1 MCVELFRGIC
11 HLPSEFVFKKY
22 NHLMEFENQQLPTQ
36 LLPSIDDIV
45 FESLELNY
53 QKVSIYFTAFFF
65 LVAIIIYIGIG
76 IFVEE
81 LFAFPLIWIVLGS
94 WVLVTLFF
102 IFLSYKS
109 YFYEGYALRQRD
121 VVYKS
126 GMLFRSTIIV
136 PFNRVQHCEINQGPI
151 DRYFGLSELSL
162 FTAGGSSSDLNI
174 PGLSQDTAAK
184 LKQFITNQVAQD
196 EEE

>member
-1 MCVELFRGIC
+1 MDFENNQ
-11 HLPSEFVFKKY
+11 LPSQ
-22 NHLMEFENQQLPTQ
+22 H
-36 LLPSIDDIV
+36 LPSIDDIQ

-65 LVAIIIYIGIG
+65 IAAIIIYLGIG

-81 LFAFPLIWIVLGS
+81 LFASPLIWIVVGG
-94 WVLVTLFF
+94 WILVAGFF

-109 YFYEGYALRQRD
+109 YFYEGFALRQKD

-126 GMLFRSTIIV
+126 GMWFRSTIIV

-174 PGLSQDTAAK
+174 PGLSQETAAK
-184 LKQFITNQVAQD
+184 LKQFITNKVAHD

>member
-1 MCVELFRGIC
+1 MD
-11 HLPSEFVFKKY
+11 
-22 NHLMEFENQQLPTQ
+22 FENNQLLSQ
-36 LLPSIDDIV
+36 HLPSIDDIK

-65 LVAIIIYIGIG
+65 MAAIIIYLGIG

-81 LFAFPLIWIVLGS
+81 LFASPLIWIVVAG
-94 WVLVTLFF
+94 WILVASFF

-109 YFYEGYALRQRD
+109 YFYEGFALREKD

-126 GMLFRSTIIV
+126 GMWFRSTIIV

-174 PGLSQDTAAK
+174 PGLSQETAAK
-184 LKQFITNQVAQD
+184 LKQFITNKVAHD

>member
-1 MCVELFRGIC
+1 
-11 HLPSEFVFKKY
+11 
-22 NHLMEFENQQLPTQ
+22 MEFENEQLPTHH
-36 LLPSIDDIV
+36 LPSIDDIL
-45 FESLELNY
+45 FEPLEINY
-53 QKVSIYFTAFFF
+53 QRVSVYFTSFFF
-65 LVAIIIYIGIG
+65 LLAIIIYVGIG

-81 LFAFPLIWIVLGS
+81 LFASPLIWIVIGS
-94 WVLVTLFF
+94 WLILTSFF
-102 IFLSYKS
+102 VFLSYKS

-126 GMLFRSTIIV
+126 GMWFRSTIIV

-174 PGLSQDTAAK
+174 NGLSQETAAK
-184 LKQFITNQVAQD
+184 LKHFITNQVAQD

>member
-1 MCVELFRGIC
+1 MDFENNQ
-11 HLPSEFVFKKY
+11 LPSQ
-22 NHLMEFENQQLPTQ
+22 H
-36 LLPSIDDIV
+36 LPSIDDIQ

-65 LVAIIIYIGIG
+65 MAAIIIYLGIG

-81 LFAFPLIWIVLGS
+81 LFASPLIWIVVGG
-94 WVLVTLFF
+94 WILVASFF

-109 YFYEGYALRQRD
+109 YFYEGFALREKD

-126 GMLFRSTIIV
+126 GMWFRSTIIV

-174 PGLSQDTAAK
+174 PGLSQETAAK
-184 LKQFITNQVAQD
+184 LKQFITNKVSHD

>member
-1 MCVELFRGIC
+1 MDFENNQ
-11 HLPSEFVFKKY
+11 LPSQ
-22 NHLMEFENQQLPTQ
+22 H
-36 LLPSIDDIV
+36 LPSIDDIQ

-65 LVAIIIYIGIG
+65 IAAIIIYLGIG

-81 LFAFPLIWIVLGS
+81 LFASPLIWIVVGC
-94 WVLVTLFF
+94 WILVASFF

-109 YFYEGYALRQRD
+109 YFYEGFALREKD

-126 GMLFRSTIIV
+126 GMWFRSTIIV

-174 PGLSQDTAAK
+174 PGLSQETAAK
-184 LKQFITNQVAQD
+184 LKQFITNKVAHD

>member
-1 MCVELFRGIC
+1 MDFENNQ
-11 HLPSEFVFKKY
+11 LPSQ
-22 NHLMEFENQQLPTQ
+22 H
-36 LLPSIDDIV
+36 LPSIDDIQ

-65 LVAIIIYIGIG
+65 MAAIIIYLGIG

-81 LFAFPLIWIVLGS
+81 LFSSPLIWIVIGG
-94 WVLVTLFF
+94 WILVASFF

-109 YFYEGYALRQRD
+109 YFFEGFALREKD

-126 GMLFRSTIIV
+126 GMWFRSTIIV

-174 PGLSQDTAAK
+174 PGLSQETAAK
-184 LKQFITNQVAQD
+184 LKQFITNKVAHD

>member
-1 MCVELFRGIC
+1 MDFENNQ
-11 HLPSEFVFKKY
+11 LPSQ
-22 NHLMEFENQQLPTQ
+22 H
-36 LLPSIDDIV
+36 LPSIDDIQ

-65 LVAIIIYIGIG
+65 MAAIIIYLGIG

-81 LFAFPLIWIVLGS
+81 LFASPLIWIVVGG
-94 WVLVTLFF
+94 WILVACFF

-109 YFYEGYALRQRD
+109 YFYEGFALREKD

-126 GMLFRSTIIV
+126 GMWFRSTIIV

-174 PGLSQDTAAK
+174 PGLSQETAAK
-184 LKQFITNQVAQD
+184 LKQFITNKVAHD
-196 EEE
+196 EDE

>member
-1 MCVELFRGIC
+1 MDFENNQ
-11 HLPSEFVFKKY
+11 LPSQ
-22 NHLMEFENQQLPTQ
+22 H
-36 LLPSIDDIV
+36 LPSIDDIQ

-65 LVAIIIYIGIG
+65 IAAIIIYLGIG
-76 IFVEE
+76 IFLEE
-81 LFAFPLIWIVLGS
+81 LFASPLIWIVVGG
-94 WVLVTLFF
+94 WILVASFF

-109 YFYEGYALRQRD
+109 YFYEGFALREKD

-126 GMLFRSTIIV
+126 GMWFRSTIIV

-174 PGLSQDTAAK
+174 PGLSQETATK
-184 LKQFITNQVAQD
+184 LKQFITNKVAHD

>member
-1 MCVELFRGIC
+1 MDFENNQ
-11 HLPSEFVFKKY
+11 LPSQ
-22 NHLMEFENQQLPTQ
+22 H
-36 LLPSIDDIV
+36 LPSIDDIQ

-65 LVAIIIYIGIG
+65 IAAIIIYLGIG

-81 LFAFPLIWIVLGS
+81 LFASPLIWIVVGG
-94 WVLVTLFF
+94 WILVASFF

-109 YFYEGYALRQRD
+109 YFYEGFALRQKD
-121 VVYKS
+121 VVYRS
-126 GMLFRSTIIV
+126 GMWFRSTIIV

-174 PGLSQDTAAK
+174 PGLSQETAAK
-184 LKQFITNQVAQD
+184 LKQFITNKVAHD

>member
-1 MCVELFRGIC
+1 MDFENNQ
-11 HLPSEFVFKKY
+11 LPSQ
-22 NHLMEFENQQLPTQ
+22 H
-36 LLPSIDDIV
+36 LPSIDDIQ

-65 LVAIIIYIGIG
+65 IAAIIIYLGIG

-81 LFAFPLIWIVLGS
+81 LFASPLIWIVVGG
-94 WVLVTLFF
+94 WILVASFF

-109 YFYEGYALRQRD
+109 YFYEGFALRQKD

-126 GMLFRSTIIV
+126 GMWFRSTIIV

-174 PGLSQDTAAK
+174 PGLSQETAAK
-184 LKQFITNQVAQD
+184 LKQFITNKVAHD

>member
-1 MCVELFRGIC
+1 
-11 HLPSEFVFKKY
+11 
-22 NHLMEFENQQLPTQ
+22 MEFENNQLPSQ
-36 LLPSIDDIV
+36 SLPSINDID
-45 FESLELNY
+45 FESLEINY

-65 LVAIIIYIGIG
+65 VVAIIIYLGIG

-81 LFAFPLIWIVLGS
+81 LFDSPLIWIVVGG
-94 WVLVTLFF
+94 WILVASLFV
-102 IFLSYKS
+102 FLSYKS
-109 YFYEGYALRQRD
+109 YFYEGFALRERD
-121 VVYKS
+121 IVYKS
-126 GMLFRSTIIV
+126 GMFFRSTIIV

-174 PGLSQDTAAK
+174 PGLSQETAAK
-184 LKQFITNQVAQD
+184 LKQFITNKVAHD

>member
-1 MCVELFRGIC
+1 MDFENNQ
-11 HLPSEFVFKKY
+11 LPSQ
-22 NHLMEFENQQLPTQ
+22 H
-36 LLPSIDDIV
+36 LPSIDDIQ

-65 LVAIIIYIGIG
+65 MAAIIIYLGIG

-81 LFAFPLIWIVLGS
+81 LFASPLIWIVVGG
-94 WVLVTLFF
+94 WILVASFF

-109 YFYEGYALRQRD
+109 YFYEGFALRQKD

-126 GMLFRSTIIV
+126 GMWFRSTIIV

-174 PGLSQDTAAK
+174 PGLSQETAAK
-184 LKQFITNQVAQD
+184 LKQFITNKVAHD

>member
-1 MCVELFRGIC
+1 MDFENNQ
-11 HLPSEFVFKKY
+11 LPSQ
-22 NHLMEFENQQLPTQ
+22 H
-36 LLPSIDDIV
+36 LPSIDDIQ

-65 LVAIIIYIGIG
+65 IAAIIIYLGIG

-81 LFAFPLIWIVLGS
+81 LFASPLIWIVVGG
-94 WVLVTLFF
+94 WILVASFF
-102 IFLSYKS
+102 IFLSYRS
-109 YFYEGYALRQRD
+109 YFYEGFALRQKD

-126 GMLFRSTIIV
+126 GMWFRSTIIV

-174 PGLSQDTAAK
+174 PGLSQETAAK
-184 LKQFITNQVAQD
+184 LKQFITNKVAHD

>member
-1 MCVELFRGIC
+1 MDFENNQ
-11 HLPSEFVFKKY
+11 LPSQ
-22 NHLMEFENQQLPTQ
+22 H
-36 LLPSIDDIV
+36 LPSIDDIQ

-65 LVAIIIYIGIG
+65 MAAIIIYLGIG

-81 LFAFPLIWIVLGS
+81 LFASPLIWIVVGG
-94 WVLVTLFF
+94 WILVASFF

-109 YFYEGYALRQRD
+109 YFYEGFALREKD

-126 GMLFRSTIIV
+126 GMWFRSTIIV

-174 PGLSQDTAAK
+174 PGLSQETAAK
-184 LKQFITNQVAQD
+184 LKQFITNKVAHD

>member
-1 MCVELFRGIC
+1 MDFENNQ
-11 HLPSEFVFKKY
+11 LPSQ
-22 NHLMEFENQQLPTQ
+22 H
-36 LLPSIDDIV
+36 LPSIDDIQ

-65 LVAIIIYIGIG
+65 IAAIIIYLGIG

-81 LFAFPLIWIVLGS
+81 LFASPLIWIVVGG
-94 WVLVTLFF
+94 WILVASFF

-109 YFYEGYALRQRD
+109 YFYEGFALREKD

-126 GMLFRSTIIV
+126 GMWFRSTIIV

-174 PGLSQDTAAK
+174 PGLSQETAAK
-184 LKQFITNQVAQD
+184 LKQFITNKVAHD

>member
-1 MCVELFRGIC
+1 MDFENNQ
-11 HLPSEFVFKKY
+11 LPSQ
-22 NHLMEFENQQLPTQ
+22 H
-36 LLPSIDDIV
+36 LPSIDDIQ

-65 LVAIIIYIGIG
+65 IVAIIIYLGIG

-81 LFAFPLIWIVLGS
+81 LFASPLIWIVVGG
-94 WVLVTLFF
+94 WILVASFF

-109 YFYEGYALRQRD
+109 YFYEGFALREKD

-126 GMLFRSTIIV
+126 GMWFRSTIIV

-174 PGLSQDTAAK
+174 PGLSQETAAK
-184 LKQFITNQVAQD
+184 LKQFITNKVAHD

>member
-1 MCVELFRGIC
+1 MDFKNNQ
-11 HLPSEFVFKKY
+11 LPSQ
-22 NHLMEFENQQLPTQ
+22 H
-36 LLPSIDDIV
+36 LPSIDDIQ

-65 LVAIIIYIGIG
+65 IAAIIIYLGIG

-81 LFAFPLIWIVLGS
+81 LFASPLIWIVVGG
-94 WVLVTLFF
+94 WILVASFF

-109 YFYEGYALRQRD
+109 YFYEGFALREKD

-126 GMLFRSTIIV
+126 GMWFRSTIIV

-174 PGLSQDTAAK
+174 PGLSQETAAK
-184 LKQFITNQVAQD
+184 LKQFITNKVAHD

>member
-1 MCVELFRGIC
+1 
-11 HLPSEFVFKKY
+11 
-22 NHLMEFENQQLPTQ
+22 
-36 LLPSIDDIV
+36 
-45 FESLELNY
+45 
-53 QKVSIYFTAFFF
+53 
-65 LVAIIIYIGIG
+65 
-76 IFVEE
+76 
-81 LFAFPLIWIVLGS
+81 VLGS

>member
-1 MCVELFRGIC
+1 
-11 HLPSEFVFKKY
+11 
-22 NHLMEFENQQLPTQ
+22 MEFENNQLPSQ
-36 LLPSIDDIV
+36 SLPSINDID
-45 FESLELNY
+45 FESLEINY

-65 LVAIIIYIGIG
+65 VVAIIIYLGIG

-81 LFAFPLIWIVLGS
+81 LFDSPLIWIVVGG
-94 WVLVTLFF
+94 WILVTSLFV
-102 IFLSYKS
+102 FLSYKS
-109 YFYEGYALRQRD
+109 YFYEGFALRERD
-121 VVYKS
+121 IVYKS
-126 GMLFRSTIIV
+126 GMFFRSTIIV

-174 PGLSQDTAAK
+174 PGLSQETAAK
-184 LKQFITNQVAQD
+184 LKQFITNKVAHD

>member
-1 MCVELFRGIC
+1 M
-11 HLPSEFVFKKY
+11 
-22 NHLMEFENQQLPTQ
+22 
-36 LLPSIDDIV
+36 
-45 FESLELNY
+45 
-53 QKVSIYFTAFFF
+53 
-65 LVAIIIYIGIG
+65 
-76 IFVEE
+76 
-81 LFAFPLIWIVLGS
+81 
-94 WVLVTLFF
+94 
-102 IFLSYKS
+102 FLSYKS

-126 GMLFRSTIIV
+126 GMWFRSTIIV

-174 PGLSQDTAAK
+174 NGLSQETAAK
-184 LKQFITNQVAQD
+184 LKHFITNQVAQD

>member
-1 MCVELFRGIC
+1 MDFENNQ
-11 HLPSEFVFKKY
+11 LPSQ
-22 NHLMEFENQQLPTQ
+22 H
-36 LLPSIDDIV
+36 LPSIDDIQ

-65 LVAIIIYIGIG
+65 IAAIIIYLGIG
-76 IFVEE
+76 IFLEE
-81 LFAFPLIWIVLGS
+81 LFASPLIWIVVGG
-94 WVLVTLFF
+94 WILVASFF

-109 YFYEGYALRQRD
+109 YFYEGFALREKD

-126 GMLFRSTIIV
+126 GMWFRSTIIV

-174 PGLSQDTAAK
+174 PGLSQETAAK
-184 LKQFITNQVAQD
+184 LKQFITNKVAHD

>member
-1 MCVELFRGIC
+1 MD
-11 HLPSEFVFKKY
+11 
-22 NHLMEFENQQLPTQ
+22 FENNQLLSQ
-36 LLPSIDDIV
+36 HLPSIDDIQ

-65 LVAIIIYIGIG
+65 LVAMIVYLGIG

-81 LFAFPLIWIVLGS
+81 LFASPLIWIVVAG
-94 WVLVTLFF
+94 WILVAGFF
-102 IFLSYKS
+102 VFLSYKS
-109 YFYEGYALRQRD
+109 YFYEGFALRQKD

-126 GMLFRSTIIV
+126 GMWFRSTIIV

-174 PGLSQDTAAK
+174 PGLSQETAAK
-184 LKQFITNQVAQD
+184 LKQFITNKVAHD

>member
-1 MCVELFRGIC
+1 MDFENNQ
-11 HLPSEFVFKKY
+11 LPSQ
-22 NHLMEFENQQLPTQ
+22 H
-36 LLPSIDDIV
+36 LPSIDDIQ

-53 QKVSIYFTAFFF
+53 QKVSVYFTAFFF
-65 LVAIIIYIGIG
+65 VAAIVIYLGIG

-81 LFAFPLIWIVLGS
+81 LFDSPLIWIVVGG
-94 WVLVTLFF
+94 WILVASFF
-102 IFLSYKS
+102 IFLSYKA
-109 YFYEGYALRQRD
+109 YFYEGFALRQKD

-126 GMLFRSTIIV
+126 GMWFRSTIIV

-174 PGLSQDTAAK
+174 PGLSQETAAK
-184 LKQFITNQVAQD
+184 LKQFITNKVAHD

>member
-1 MCVELFRGIC
+1 MDFENNQ
-11 HLPSEFVFKKY
+11 LPSQ
-22 NHLMEFENQQLPTQ
+22 H
-36 LLPSIDDIV
+36 LPSIDDIQ

-65 LVAIIIYIGIG
+65 LVAIIVYLGIG

-81 LFAFPLIWIVLGS
+81 LFASPLIWIVVAG
-94 WVLVTLFF
+94 WILVAGFF
-102 IFLSYKS
+102 VFLSYKS
-109 YFYEGYALRQRD
+109 YFYEGFALRQKD

-126 GMLFRSTIIV
+126 GMWFRSTIIV

-174 PGLSQDTAAK
+174 PGLSQETAAK
-184 LKQFITNQVAQD
+184 LKQFITNKVAHD

>member
-1 MCVELFRGIC
+1 MDFENNQ
-11 HLPSEFVFKKY
+11 LPSQ
-22 NHLMEFENQQLPTQ
+22 H
-36 LLPSIDDIV
+36 LPSIDDIQ

-65 LVAIIIYIGIG
+65 IAAIIIYLGIG

-81 LFAFPLIWIVLGS
+81 LFASPLIWIVVVG
-94 WVLVTLFF
+94 WILVASFF

-109 YFYEGYALRQRD
+109 YFYEGFALRQKD

-126 GMLFRSTIIV
+126 GMWFRSTIIV

-174 PGLSQDTAAK
+174 PGLSQETAAK
-184 LKQFITNQVAQD
+184 LKQFITNKVAHD